1 MRNLSIE
8 QKSYIENYVSN
19 EKKSLIIAYVLWFFL
34 GIFGVHRFYVGKTIT
49 GLVMLILGLIC
60 GLLTLISFGTLSFIT
75 MAPITIWWFIDAVL
89 IIFMVNN
96 YNTRLRRIAYRDIT
110 R

>member
-1 MRNLSIE
+1 MRNLSVQ

-19 EKKSLIIAYVLWFFL
+19 ERKSLIIGYVLWFFL

-60 GLLTLISFGTLSFIT
+60 GLLTLISFGTLSFLT

-96 YNTRLRRIAYRDIT
+96 YNTRLRRIAYRDII

>member
-1 MRNLSIE
+1 MRNLSVE

-19 EKKSLIIAYVLWFFL
+19 ERKSLIIAYVLWFFL

-49 GLVMLILGLIC
+49 GLVMLMLGLIC
-60 GLLTLISFGTLSFIT
+60 GLLTLITFGTLSFIT

-96 YNTRLRRIAYRDIT
+96 YNRRLRSEALRNIT

>member
-1 MRNLSIE
+1 MRNLSVE

-19 EKKSLIIAYVLWFFL
+19 ERKSLIIAYVLWFFL

-49 GLVMLILGLIC
+49 GFVMLMLGLIC
-60 GLLTLISFGTLSFIT
+60 GLLTLISFGTLSFLT
-75 MAPITIWWFIDAVL
+75 MAPITIWWCIDAVL

-96 YNTRLRRIAYRDIT
+96 YNTRLRRIAYRDII